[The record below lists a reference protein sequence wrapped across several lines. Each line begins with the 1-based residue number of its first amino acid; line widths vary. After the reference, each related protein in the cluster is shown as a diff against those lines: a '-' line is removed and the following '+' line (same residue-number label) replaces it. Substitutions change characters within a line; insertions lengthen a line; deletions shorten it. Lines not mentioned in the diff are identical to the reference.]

1 MTSHRLLPESSIP
14 VVLPSGKVH
23 FQASVLMLS
32 PDPLRGLSPLPH
44 FIDEETK
51 SIVHSSFLIWL
62 KAETVSIT
70 SPPATG
76 RVPGEGKEPLSLRA
90 GPMSQG
96 HCDGMCLLGAWLCA
110 ECFSQMVSLRQPLA
124 GGIINFKRELRA
136 QRLSNL
142 PKVTQQYQIQ
152 VQICLSRSL
161 CS

>member
-44 FIDEETK
+44 FIGEETK

-62 KAETVSIT
+62 KAETVSVT

-76 RVPGEGKEPLSLRA
+76 RVPGEGKEPQPESWPHEPRA
-90 GPMSQG
+90 
-96 HCDGMCLLGAWLCA
+96 L
-110 ECFSQMVSLRQPLA
+110 
-124 GGIINFKRELRA
+124 
-136 QRLSNL
+136 
-142 PKVTQQYQIQ
+142 
-152 VQICLSRSL
+152 
-161 CS
+161 